1 MDRLPGKY
9 LGVPLNNYLNAD
21 EYWSEENKRVK
32 NATDK
37 WGGHNFSMFARA
49 SVCNMFLIAKVFYV
63 LQVMAMART
72 SVQKIHRVFAT
83 FIWGSQWERTSRCNL
98 FHKVKNGGLGLS
110 HLFFK
115 QLVSRFFFVRDQ
127 TDVFLRTV
135 IQARLH
141 DYLSDFVVS
150 TVSFGA
156 GPLSPYLREVVASVR
171 LLKAR
176 FSYEYLCDVT
186 KKRLYS
192 DILDVFLPL
201 PVYRAAYRLGPERDV
216 LKRVKKCQ

>member
-1 MDRLPGKY
+1 MGAHKPVQFVSQG
-9 LGVPLNNYLNAD
+9 
-21 EYWSEENKRVK
+21 E
-32 NATDK
+32 K
-37 WGGHNFSMFARA
+37 WWARA
-49 SVCNMFLIAKVFYV
+49 LTPV
-63 LQVMAMART
+63 
-72 SVQKIHRVFAT
+72 
-83 FIWGSQWERTSRCNL
+83 
-98 FHKVKNGGLGLS
+98 
-110 HLFFK
+110 FK

-150 TVSFGA
+150 SVSFGA
-156 GPLSPYLREVVASVR
+156 GPLSPYLREVVTSVR

-192 DILDVFLPL
+192 DILDVFYHYRFTELPT
-201 PVYRAAYRLGPERDV
+201 G
-216 LKRVKKCQ
+216 